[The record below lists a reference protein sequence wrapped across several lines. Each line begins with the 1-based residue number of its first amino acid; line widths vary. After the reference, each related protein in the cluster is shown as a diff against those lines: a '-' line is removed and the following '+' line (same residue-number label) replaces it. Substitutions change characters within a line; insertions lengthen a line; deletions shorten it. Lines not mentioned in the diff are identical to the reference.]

1 MQGRW
6 KIAVAVGVACAVGL
20 GWALGSP
27 RAPDVQ
33 ELPPEIPLYEGAQ
46 IEWTVQLTS
55 QELSQQFDAWL
66 QELSALTLA
75 GYRIEGERALEV
87 LSFYDQALG
96 DWRRVLWAQPSE
108 SGGVRIFA
116 QGRRY
121 LSVVVSTR
129 YEATD
134 LLIVTAQADG
144 SLGEVPVFEGAE
156 LQWQLVLTQDDLLEL
171 LKQWFKELSTN
182 PSTMTLRLAP
192 PAESSSW
199 ESLVWLGWLGMD
211 ALARLL
217 RDFSTLNIVGY
228 RVEGAKALDVLN
240 FYEQQFTGWRRNLW
254 IKPEAVGSIR
264 LFSRSDEQ
272 GLAELAGVATI
283 GWHDTT
289 VIVLH
294 ARR

>member
-6 KIAVAVGVACAVGL
+6 KTAVVVGVACAIGL

-27 RAPDVQ
+27 RVRDVQ
-33 ELPPEIPLYEGAQ
+33 ELQPEIPLYEGAQ

-55 QELSQQFDAWL
+55 QELSQQFEAWL
-66 QELSALTLA
+66 QELSALKVS
-75 GYRIEGERALEV
+75 GYTIEGERAREV
-87 LSFYDQALG
+87 LNFYDQALG
-96 DWRRVLWAQPSE
+96 DWRQVLWAQPSE

-116 QGRRY
+116 QGRGY
-121 LSVVVSTR
+121 LSIVVSTR

-134 LLIVTAQADG
+134 LLIITGQADD

-171 LKQWFKELSTN
+171 LKQWFRELSTT
-182 PSTMTLRLAP
+182 PSTLTLRLAP
-192 PAESSSW
+192 PAKSSSW

-217 RDFSTLNIVGY
+217 RDFSKLTIVGY

-254 IKPEAVGSIR
+254 IKPEETGSVR

-272 GLAELAGVATI
+272 GLAELAGVATM
-283 GWHDTT
+283 GLQDTT